1 MHALRWT
8 VAVLAVVSLAPGVR
22 AGLYYSGESFAE
34 LPSQWRGY
42 LVDQRAL
49 RMVAVPNASSNPLR
63 KEYLEAAGKLEK
75 LRKERALTA
84 DELADLGAVYI
95 RLGEIGKAIDLLRP
109 AQREHA
115 QHFRIHANLGTAWQL
130 QGDLAQAVLC
140 LEQSAQLAPGKH
152 QKAEE
157 YHLKLARQR
166 LRQSKEAQDL
176 DDLFGVRFVNE
187 KGIYQPGKLAA
198 EQVKKLPANAAALAQ
213 QLGLWLP
220 ADGRLLWLLAELA
233 NAHGDM
239 KLAAAIF
246 DGCVT
251 EFAMNDA
258 ELRRHRQQTRAAA
271 ELQDAQPMKVGEPKE
286 EHQGHAGA
294 LKPKSRRPL
303 LGRLDLADLP
313 PINADGVTPLPW
325 AVLAETQV
333 DRDFKPTFPKYLREL
348 DGKQI
353 SLAGFMQPLREDSDL
368 AAFMLIEYPVG
379 CWYCEVPEVT
389 GIVMVELAVGKNAT
403 FTRDLVK
410 VTGTLTLNSTDPE
423 RFLFTLGKAQ
433 VREAD

>member
-1 MHALRWT
+1 MHALRCL
-8 VAVLAVVSLAPGVR
+8 VALLALGHLASAAR
-22 AGLYYSGESFAE
+22 AGLYFSGETFAE
-34 LPSQWRGY
+34 LPSQWRGF

-49 RMVAVPNASSNPLR
+49 RMVAAPNAPANPLR
-63 KEYLEAAGKLEK
+63 KEYVEAAGRLEK
-75 LRKERALTA
+75 LKKERALTA
-84 DELADLGAVYI
+84 DEIADLGAVYL

-109 AQREHA
+109 AQREHS

-157 YHLKLARQR
+157 AHLRLVR
-166 LRQSKEAQDL
+166 LRHRQPKDATGL
-176 DDLFGVRFVNE
+176 DDLFDVRFVDE
-187 KGIYQPGKLAA
+187 KGAYQPGKLAA
-198 EQVKKLPANAAALAQ
+198 EQVKKLPAGAVAVVQ

-233 NAHGDM
+233 NAHGDV

-251 EFAMNDA
+251 EFGMNDI
-258 ELRRHRQQTRAAA
+258 ELRRHRSQTRTAA
-271 ELQDAQPMKVGEPKE
+271 DAVEVKPAIEPKE
-286 EHQGHAGA
+286 EHKGHAGPF
-294 LKPKSRRPL
+294 KPRSRRPL

-313 PINADGVTPLPW
+313 PINADGVTALPW

-333 DRDFKPTFPKYLREL
+333 EGDFNPAFPKYLKQL
-348 DGKQI
+348 AGKQV
-353 SLAGFMQPLREDSDL
+353 SLGGFMQPLREDSDL

-389 GIVMVELAVGKNAT
+389 GIVLVELAAGKNAT
-403 FTRDLVK
+403 FTRNLIK
-410 VTGTLTLNSTDPE
+410 VTGTLTLNATDPE
-423 RFLFTLGKAQ
+423 RFLFTLSKSR
-433 VREAD
+433 VTEAD

>member
-1 MHALRWT
+1 MHALRCL

-22 AGLYYSGESFAE
+22 AGLYFSGESFAE
-34 LPSQWRGY
+34 LPSQWRGF

-49 RMVAVPNASSNPLR
+49 RMVAVPNAPGNPLR
-63 KEYLEAAGKLEK
+63 KEYVDAAGKLEK
-75 LRKERALTA
+75 LRKERGLTA
-84 DELADLGAVYI
+84 DEIADLGAVYI
-95 RLGEIGKAIDLLRP
+95 RLGEVGKAIDLLRP

-140 LEQSAQLAPGKH
+140 LEQSAQLAPGKY
-152 QKAEE
+152 QKSEE
-157 YHLKLARQR
+157 AHLKLAR
-166 LRQSKEAQDL
+166 LRHRQAKEVHDL
-176 DDLFGVRFVNE
+176 DDLFGVRFVDDQ
-187 KGIYQPGKLAA
+187 GGYQPGKLAA
-198 EQVKKLPANAAALAQ
+198 EQVKKLPTNAVALVQ

-233 NAHGDM
+233 NAHGDV

-251 EFAMNDA
+251 EFSMNDA
-258 ELRRHRQQTRAAA
+258 ELRRHRQQTRNAA
-271 ELQDAQPMKVGEPKE
+271 DAVEAKPPVEPKE
-286 EHQGHAGA
+286 EHKGHAGPF
-294 LKPKSRRPL
+294 KPRSRRPL

-313 PINADGVTPLPW
+313 PINADGITALPW

-333 DRDFKPTFPKYLREL
+333 EGDFNPAFPKYLKEL
-348 DGKQI
+348 DGKQV
-353 SLAGFMQPLREDSDL
+353 SLGGFMQPLREDSDL
-368 AAFMLIEYPVG
+368 AAFMLVEYPVG

-389 GIVMVELAVGKNAT
+389 GIILVELGAGKTAN
-403 FTRDLVK
+403 FTRGLIK

-423 RFLFTLGKAQ
+423 RFLFTLGKAK
-433 VREAD
+433 VSEAD